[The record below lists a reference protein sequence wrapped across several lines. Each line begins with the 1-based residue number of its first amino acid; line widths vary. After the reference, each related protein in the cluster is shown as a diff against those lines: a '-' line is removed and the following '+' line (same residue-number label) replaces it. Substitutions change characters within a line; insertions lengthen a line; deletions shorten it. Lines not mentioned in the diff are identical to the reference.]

1 MTAEDGFERS
11 SSADPDDSSDGP
23 EVEDVLRH
31 NTEIFK
37 ATMQPVVAQS
47 IALKSKVERSGL
59 AESRLSEGK
68 AKWKLASKVKTQ
80 YLYQWFEQ
88 QPNDYSSHDLTTV
101 DFVNVVWIGHPGD
114 SPNDV
119 SARPWFTQFD
129 SSLKNKEAHRLTQK
143 RHSLIALR
151 AHFRCLGRWAAG
163 GLGSENEHDSPS
175 EKSASSSFSDT
186 DPEINEVPV
195 PVEAAAAAQRRQR
208 LKARDCAGNVEL
220 KVEVTTSNLSQAR
233 IYISGT
239 HPDAPHNAL
248 QYSRRLRLFM
258 MNNASQGGMT
268 AAKLKKELLS
278 TMETSAD
285 MGALPREYT
294 RPDYRMPLGKEIDH
308 LMKHLNNRKRLHK
321 DPFAA
326 VHTFVQRNPDLVFA
340 VGVKNS
346 WSIRNLIRHQERMLH
361 LDSSW
366 RNKNEN
372 RAPLTMVTVTN
383 EANHM
388 VPCAAYLS
396 ANVTAS
402 SIESLLRAMEG
413 KVIKEAGRICEL
425 EGGMYLNIERYD

>member
-88 QPNDYSSHDLTTV
+88 Q
-101 DFVNVVWIGHPGD
+101 
-114 SPNDV
+114 
-119 SARPWFTQFD
+119 
-129 SSLKNKEAHRLTQK
+129 
-143 RHSLIALR
+143 
-151 AHFRCLGRWAAG
+151 
-163 GLGSENEHDSPS
+163 
-175 EKSASSSFSDT
+175 
-186 DPEINEVPV
+186 
-195 PVEAAAAAQRRQR
+195 
-208 LKARDCAGNVEL
+208 
-220 KVEVTTSNLSQAR
+220 VEVTTSNLSQAR

-239 HPDAPHNAL
+239 HSDAPHNAL

-340 VGVKNS
+340 
-346 WSIRNLIRHQERMLH
+346 
-361 LDSSW
+361 
-366 RNKNEN
+366 
-372 RAPLTMVTVTN
+372 
-383 EANHM
+383 
-388 VPCAAYLS
+388 
-396 ANVTAS
+396 
-402 SIESLLRAMEG
+402 
-413 KVIKEAGRICEL
+413 
-425 EGGMYLNIERYD
+425 